1 MKKIGILLFMCF
13 LVLSGSKVFS
23 QKLKSGSLSVLK
35 GQKVVNLQ
43 FDYAKMKVGKFDNEE
58 EYITKGIADRNSKKE
73 GTGDAWAV
81 KWKSDKTER
90 FPPAF
95 AETFN
100 GKADDCGLELKENAS
115 DATYTMIV
123 HTTFLEQ
130 GVEAYI
136 GTKASEVDLLIDI
149 VETKAPEKVVAT
161 IETKGK
167 GSTTRTT
174 VGGVPVSKETYDT
187 GLRIIEAYESA
198 AKPLGKFVCK
208 ELK

>member
-1 MKKIGILLFMCF
+1 MRKIGIFLL
-13 LVLSGSKVFS
+13 LSFFVFAGSNVFS

-35 GQKVVNLQ
+35 GQKIINLQ
-43 FDYAKMKVGKFDNEE
+43 LDYAKMKVGKFDNEE
-58 EYITKGIADRNSKKE
+58 EYITKGIADRNSKKA
-73 GTGDAWAV
+73 GAGDAWAV
-81 KWKSDKTER
+81 KWRSDKTER

-95 AETFN
+95 AEAFN
-100 GKADDCGLELKENAS
+100 NKAEDCDLEVKENAT

-130 GVEAYI
+130 GVEAYV
-136 GTKASEVDLLIDI
+136 GTKASEVDLVIDI

-161 IETKGK
+161 MEAKGK
-167 GSTTRTT
+167 GSTGRMT

-187 GLRIIEAYESA
+187 GLRIIEAYQNA